1 MASGFT
7 PASGET
13 LPGRP
18 DRSAG
23 PDGRRAAGPDTTISR
38 SRQVLAWTLALAGL
52 LAYNWWLLVPLKPG
66 LMTSPNEL
74 FSNLEVS
81 GQPYAAAMQHA
92 DLLSGVLLFGAFLAA
107 GRRRIPAGHR
117 DWLAMLAFAVGGA
130 AGGLFPEVCADGIS
144 ALCREQ
150 EVHFQLP
157 AGQYVH
163 IVAGI
168 AEFSAITIA
177 LILAIRRT
185 RPSHGRYATV
195 YRRLGIGAII
205 CYPLLGLAYLVN
217 RMGGVMEAVFFV
229 GFTVMV
235 ATQIAERT
243 SRKCRRTAER
253 QGTRTLTDCS
263 TS

>member
-1 MASGFT
+1 MATGFT

-13 LPGRP
+13 LPARP
-18 DRSAG
+18 DGPSG
-23 PDGRRAAGPDTTISR
+23 PDGFVGPDMAAGPDTTTSR
-38 SRQVLAWTLALAGL
+38 WRRVLAWTLALAGL

-107 GRRRIPAGHR
+107 GRRSIPTGRR

-150 EVHFQLP
+150 ESHFQLP
-157 AGQYVH
+157 VGQYVH

-168 AEFSAITIA
+168 AEFGAITIA

-185 RPSHGRYATV
+185 RQSNAGFGRV
-195 YRRLGIGAII
+195 YRRLGIGALIG
-205 CYPLLGLAYLVN
+205 YPLLGLAYLAN

-243 SRKCRRTAER
+243 SHRCRPRPRAAPPGR
-253 QGTRTLTDCS
+253 
-263 TS
+263 